1 MCVVQETRNGV
12 VLTLGSYGERCECDN
27 STSGACPVGTDL
39 KLVCGGRLKTQITHP
54 YFACDEKIVLLFTDS
69 LLDLIHSYIT
79 TEQGYNVHSYVN
91 VV

>member
-39 KLVCGGRLKTQITHP
+39 KPVCSGRLKHK
-54 YFACDEKIVLLFTDS
+54 YLCK
-69 LLDLIHSYIT
+69 
-79 TEQGYNVHSYVN
+79 YNCSALCL
-91 VV
+91 

>member
-39 KLVCGGRLKTQITHP
+39 KLVCGGRLKH
-54 YFACDEKIVLLFTDS
+54 K
-69 LLDLIHSYIT
+69 
-79 TEQGYNVHSYVN
+79 
-91 VV
+91 

>member
-39 KLVCGGRLKTQITHP
+39 KLVCSGRLKHKYLCNTTVVP
-54 YFACDEKIVLLFTDS
+54 YFACDEEIVLIAHGHYHRTG
-69 LLDLIHSYIT
+69 III
-79 TEQGYNVHSYVN
+79 
-91 VV
+91 

>member
-39 KLVCGGRLKTQITHP
+39 KLVCGKTQIIQLVMRRLSFCSWTV
-54 YFACDEKIVLLFTDS
+54 CWI
-69 LLDLIHSYIT
+69 SYIAT
-79 TEQGYNVHSYVN
+79 LPQSRDILM
-91 VV
+91 

>member
-39 KLVCGGRLKTQITHP
+39 KLVCSGRLKHK
-54 YFACDEKIVLLFTDS
+54 YLCKYNCSALLC
-69 LLDLIHSYIT
+69 LW
-79 TEQGYNVHSYVN
+79 
-91 VV
+91 

>member
-39 KLVCGGRLKTQITHP
+39 KLVCSGRSNDYRGCVIEAL
-54 YFACDEKIVLLFTDS
+54 Y
-69 LLDLIHSYIT
+69 IHTYDW
-79 TEQGYNVHSYVN
+79 Q
-91 VV
+91 

>member
-39 KLVCGGRLKTQITHP
+39 KL
-54 YFACDEKIVLLFTDS
+54 EKIVLLFMDS